1 VVGEKS
7 LALSSER
14 AQSKV
19 TWPLGKRRLNVYSLC
34 RSGNP
39 PPAPQ
44 SGSEIRR
51 SICSAD
57 GALRGAIG
65 VFGNQYLCN
74 PTSTKWHGQMTAHPA
89 RSMAAAPGVIDAPR
103 RRLLTEPP
111 RPVRLGKGKPGPC

>member
-1 VVGEKS
+1 VLWSGREPGPKQ
-7 LALSSER
+7 R
-14 AQSKV
+14 GAQSKV

-51 SICSAD
+51 SICSAV

-65 VFGNQYLCN
+65 VFGNRYLCN
-74 PTSTKWHGQMTAHPA
+74 PTSTNGTGNDHTSRAFDGCGPGSYR
-89 RSMAAAPGVIDAPR
+89 RSASAVIDGATATSSIR
-103 RRLLTEPP
+103 
-111 RPVRLGKGKPGPC
+111 